1 MNGWALPSILWP
13 GFRRNSVFC
22 GHRMNKRALP
32 FILWPGFRRN
42 SVFCGHRMDRWALP
56 FILWPGGQG
65 WRSFLPAGAEENFFW
80 GPGCFPAEPR
90 TTSIFLIMAAG
101 GRGAGEGLGWG
112 YFPSSSRS
120 SGGGS
125 CCYPRITPPDLLAQ
139 TVPQKLPPDLPAQTV
154 PKKTPAGPA
163 SPNCPAGKPRKT
175 CQPKLS
181 RRKSLHGFLQCALG
195 SVTWQVRKFH
205 ESWVNWNSPYLY

>member
-22 GHRMNKRALP
+22 GHRM
-32 FILWPGFRRN
+32 
-42 SVFCGHRMDRWALP
+42 DRWALS

-65 WRSFLPAGAEENFFW
+65 WRSFLPAGPRKTSFFVRLFPGGAENNLYISVHSGW
-80 GPGCFPAEPR
+80 WQGC
-90 TTSIFLIMAAG
+90 G
-101 GRGAGEGLGWG
+101 KGLGWG

-125 CCYPRITPPDLLAQ
+125 CCCPRITPPDLLAQ
-139 TVPQKLPPDLPAQTV
+139 TVP
-154 PKKTPAGPA
+154 KKTPAGPA
-163 SPNCPAGKPRKT
+163 GPNCTAEKPRRT
-175 CQPKLS
+175 CRPKLS